1 MYAEDSHVDIMLIIV
16 KRVAFDYYFFYLS
29 ALQHPFQV
37 WGKIFDF
44 REYRVYTLGKIKDQ
58 CHAYIPVK

>member
-1 MYAEDSHVDIMLIIV
+1 MLIIV